1 LQKWPTERKWPRIL
15 HGFLNLVTARR
26 ESSSLKREPQYANI
40 RSILDDM
47 VHEIMHDSLPDS
59 DAVLA
64 QFNRLIQELL
74 RGNMHRN
81 TFRPW
86 EVELLLDIESC
97 NLRESSKRETL
108 RRYQKAVQRHMEKG
122 ARLPLKLSEYLDA
135 VKNKRGAQTAQIVT

>member
-1 LQKWPTERKWPRIL
+1 
-15 HGFLNLVTARR
+15 
-26 ESSSLKREPQYANI
+26 
-40 RSILDDM
+40 
-47 VHEIMHDSLPDS
+47 MHDFLPDS

-86 EVELLLDIESC
+86 EIELLLDIEACS
-97 NLRESSKRETL
+97 LREASKRETL

-122 ARLPLKLSEYLDA
+122 ARVPLKLSEYLDA
-135 VKNKRGAQTAQIVT
+135 VKSKRGAQTLPPAIPTELLS